1 MGSEGNSD
9 EMIFKGIAASPGVA
23 HGPAFVL
30 FQKEL
35 EIPSFQL
42 GAEAISEE
50 IARFERALLQTRQ
63 EISGIREAIA
73 EKLSEEEAQIFD
85 AHQLVLEDKALI
97 DEVIHEVEETSFN
110 IEYCFHEISNRYI
123 DAFANIGDPYIKER
137 ATDIRD
143 VSRRVLQNLLGQSD
157 YNVGHL
163 TEEKIIVTEDL
174 TPSSA
179 ALLEPG
185 KVMGLVMDAGSRT
198 SHAVI
203 MARSIEIPAVV
214 GLHNITQY
222 IHSDDDILVDGHD
235 GIVIINPSEQSLFR
249 YGRIQINRRNL
260 QEIFRSEAGL
270 PADTVDGEHLILMSN
285 IEGFEEI
292 GNLQQCGCEGVGLY
306 RTEGLFLKGPA
317 FPDEEEQFTAYSRIV
332 SGLAPN
338 PVTIRTLDLGG
349 DKNPHSSLYNVRE
362 ENPFMGFR
370 AIRFSLENTEVFL
383 TQLRAILRASC
394 HGNVRIMY
402 PMISGLGELVEANGL
417 LKQAKRDLQE
427 RGQEFDENIAI
438 GSMIE
443 VPSAATIADLLAQH
457 CDFFSIGTNDLIQY
471 LLAVDRV
478 NDRIAHLYEPSHPA
492 VVRVL
497 KHIVSCAR
505 KVNIPVSVCGE
516 MAGDPVYAALLFGL
530 GVDELSMI
538 PSDVPEVK
546 YLVRKMRM
554 ADTRE
559 MAENILRQRDPDA
572 IFDLVNQYY
581 EETVGKQLRSGAEVD

>member
-1 MGSEGNSD
+1 M
-9 EMIFKGIAASPGVA
+9 
-23 HGPAFVL
+23 
-30 FQKEL
+30 
-35 EIPSFQL
+35 
-42 GAEAISEE
+42 
-50 IARFERALLQTRQ
+50 
-63 EISGIREAIA
+63 
-73 EKLSEEEAQIFD
+73 
-85 AHQLVLEDKALI
+85 
-97 DEVIHEVEETSFN
+97 
-110 IEYCFHEISNRYI
+110 
-123 DAFANIGDPYIKER
+123 
-137 ATDIRD
+137 
-143 VSRRVLQNLLGQSD
+143 RRSSLPPI
-157 YNVGHL
+157 VG
-163 TEEKIIVTEDL
+163 
-174 TPSSA
+174 
-179 ALLEPG
+179 
-185 KVMGLVMDAGSRT
+185 
-198 SHAVI
+198 
-203 MARSIEIPAVV
+203 
-214 GLHNITQY
+214 
-222 IHSDDDILVDGHD
+222 
-235 GIVIINPSEQSLFR
+235 
-249 YGRIQINRRNL
+249 
-260 QEIFRSEAGL
+260 
-270 PADTVDGEHLILMSN
+270 
-285 IEGFEEI
+285 
-292 GNLQQCGCEGVGLY
+292 
-306 RTEGLFLKGPA
+306 
-317 FPDEEEQFTAYSRIV
+317 IV

-417 LKQAKRDLQE
+417 LEQAKRDLQE

-443 VPSAATIADLLAQH
+443 VPSAATIADLLTQH

-505 KVNIPVSVCGE
+505 KANIPVSVCGE
-516 MAGDPVYAALLFGL
+516 MAGDPVYAALLFDL

-554 ADTRE
+554 ADTRK
-559 MAENILRQRDPDA
+559 MAENILRQHDPDA

-581 EETVGKQLRSGAEVD
+581 EETVGKQLRSGAEVGLRVCRAGIQDPLFPYFKALATIVTKWGGSFS